1 MRLLNLKSEG
11 LIAFVE
17 WEALRLGNL
26 FLPFSLKIR
35 IVFTNFGRLMKMIS
49 NE

>member
-1 MRLLNLKSEG
+1 M
-11 LIAFVE
+11 IAFVE
-17 WEALRLGNL
+17 RKALCLDNL

-35 IVFTNFGRLMKMIS
+35 IVFTNFGRLMKVIS